1 MLMCPASCN
10 IDVDRMLQKRQK
22 RHFTLRDEESVK
34 LAVKHVDR
42 ASPYEG
48 TMICFGSQQDPF

>member
-10 IDVDRMLQKRQK
+10 IDVDRMLQK